1 MRQTVSASPH
11 IASGATTRRIM
22 IDVLIALVP
31 CVVCAIVFFGYHVA
45 INLVTCLCFCFG
57 TELLYNLVR
66 SKNFS
71 REGIR
76 QSSVT
81 DLSFAVTAVILTLNL
96 PAIMPVSYWGMNIVG
111 KSGAIVFSFD
121 TVILCALGS
130 IFAIAL
136 VKMLFGGIGRNFAN
150 PACTGRIFLFIAFG
164 AGGAFNVTS
173 SLFARNLA
181 TTGATWLG
189 TRESVTGSMLLD
201 MFLGNTAT
209 AAVGET
215 CVIAILVGYAYL
227 SIRRVIDARVP
238 LITVGSLAF
247 FAFLFDVVPSG
258 DRGVTML
265 YDTLAH
271 VLSGGLLFGA
281 VFMATDYST
290 SPNTFKGS
298 AIFAVGVGLIT
309 ALIRSFGNFPE
320 GFSFA
325 LLIMNL
331 TVPLID
337 KYIVPKPFGYVKPEK
352 KKKSKATVQASQVSQ
367 VSPTS
372 TSAAPKDSD
381 GEKQA
386 EAASK

>member
-1 MRQTVSASPH
+1 MKQTVSSSPH
-11 IASGATTRRIM
+11 VASNNRTRRIM
-22 IDVLIALVP
+22 IDVLIALSP

-45 INLVTCLCFCFG
+45 INLVICIVFCFG
-57 TELLYNLVR
+57 TELLYNLVI
-66 SKNFS
+66 SKNFTVDGVK
-71 REGIR
+71 R
-76 QSSVT
+76 SSVT
-81 DLSFAVTAVILTLNL
+81 DMSFAVTAVILTLNL
-96 PAIMPVSYWGMNIVG
+96 PAVMPVSKFGLNIMG
-111 KSGAIVFSFD
+111 KSGAIAFSFD

-164 AGGAFNVTS
+164 ASGAFNLTS
-173 SLFARNLA
+173 SLFADNLVS
-181 TTGATWLG
+181 TGATWLG
-189 TRESVTGSMLLD
+189 TRESVTASALLD
-201 MFLGNTAT
+201 MFLGNIST

-215 CVIAILVGYAYL
+215 CVIAILAGYAYL

-238 LITVGSLAF
+238 LIVVGSLAV

-258 DRGVTML
+258 DKGVTML

-298 AIFAVGVGLIT
+298 VIFAIGIGLIT

-337 KYIVPKPFGYVKPEK
+337 KYILPKPFGYVKPTK
-352 KKKSKATVQASQVSQ
+352 
-367 VSPTS
+367 
-372 TSAAPKDSD
+372 D
-381 GEKQA
+381 GENGAKA
-386 EAASK
+386 VGK